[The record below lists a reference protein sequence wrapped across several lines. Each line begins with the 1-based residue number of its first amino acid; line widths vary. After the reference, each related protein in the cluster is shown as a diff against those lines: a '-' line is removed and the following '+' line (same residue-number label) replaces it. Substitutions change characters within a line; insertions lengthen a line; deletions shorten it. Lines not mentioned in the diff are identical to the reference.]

1 MVKAYDY
8 IVIGGGS
15 GGIASANRAAM
26 YGAKTLLIEANA
38 IGGTCVNVGCV
49 PKKVMW
55 YGAQVSDTLNR
66 YASDYGFDVDVK
78 QFDFKTLKA
87 NRQAYIERIHAS
99 YERGFDHNGVE
110 RLHGYATF
118 VDDHTVE
125 VAGEHYTAPHILIA
139 TGGHAV
145 IPDIPGAAYG
155 ITSDGFFALDAVP
168 KRTAVVGAG
177 YIAVEIAGVL
187 DALGSETHLFI
198 RKERP
203 LRAFDSDII
212 NVLTEEMAQHG
223 PQLHPFSIPKSV
235 SKNADGSLTLT
246 LENGT
251 SQTVDCLIWAIGRRP
266 NVSGFGLEKTGVTL
280 TESGHIQTDAFE
292 NTSVDGIYAVGDV
305 NGKLALTPVA
315 VKAGRQLSERLFN
328 GQSQAKMDYA
338 NVATVIF
345 SHPAIGSV
353 GLSEEKAI
361 ALYGKEKIKVYR
373 SNFTPMYTALA
384 NHRQPSMMKLVMLGD
399 DETVIGLHGI
409 GYGVD
414 EMIKGFAVAMKMGA
428 TKADFDATVAIHPTG
443 SEEFGT
449 MR

>member
-1 MVKAYDY
+1 M
-8 IVIGGGS
+8 
-15 GGIASANRAAM
+15 
-26 YGAKTLLIEANA
+26 
-38 IGGTCVNVGCV
+38 
-49 PKKVMW
+49 
-55 YGAQVSDTLNR
+55 
-66 YASDYGFDVDVK
+66 
-78 QFDFKTLKA
+78 
-87 NRQAYIERIHAS
+87 
-99 YERGFDHNGVE
+99 
-110 RLHGYATF
+110 
-118 VDDHTVE
+118 
-125 VAGEHYTAPHILIA
+125 
-139 TGGHAV
+139 
-145 IPDIPGAAYG
+145 
-155 ITSDGFFALDAVP
+155 
-168 KRTAVVGAG
+168 
-177 YIAVEIAGVL
+177 
-187 DALGSETHLFI
+187 
-198 RKERP
+198 
-203 LRAFDSDII
+203 
-212 NVLTEEMAQHG
+212 
-223 PQLHPFSIPKSV
+223 
-235 SKNADGSLTLT
+235 SKNPDVSLTLT
-246 LENGT
+246 LENGA

-305 NGKLALTPVA
+305 NGKLALTPVTI
-315 VKAGRQLSERLFN
+315 KAGRQLSERLFN
-328 GQSQAKMDYA
+328 GQSQAKIDYA